1 MLTASAVD
9 DFQLAFDVAP
19 CPALLLDRD
28 LTIVACNIAYERVTR
43 VRRSAMLGRFVFD
56 VFPGS
61 SERQTRLIR
70 ESYDRVLTT
79 GKPHHIAHI
88 QYATAGKDLSLR
100 ERQWTISNFPLL
112 RQDGTLSGIL
122 HCPTDITELMQL
134 RQASRET
141 GQEPGIQRSMPHW
154 TRSLQNIL
162 HLEQER
168 LHQLFQQ
175 APGFICVLRG
185 PRHVFELAN
194 DAYYQ
199 LVGHRRVIGHPVGE
213 VLPEVVTQGFL
224 EKLDNVYATGTPFI
238 GRAMPLELQR
248 VAGGDWEQ
256 SYIDLIYQPIM
267 DGAGKVTGIFVQGS
281 DVTESHLLAQ
291 EVAHQ
296 AAHDFLTGL
305 PNRREF
311 RRQTRK
317 IEEPGPHALLYMD
330 IDHLKIVN
338 DRCGHAAGDSLL
350 NQVSALLKSRCE
362 GGRDILARLGG
373 DEFALVRRNCSP
385 EDALDLAARLCTS
398 VKDINFF
405 WQGKRYGVTL
415 SVGVAGFGGPE
426 GLSFDGAL
434 GLADAACFLA
444 KEKGRN
450 RVQLGLPADED
461 VRQQQRDMDNATR
474 LKEAMRED
482 RILLYAQKIFGLRAD
497 QDAEQVFYEVLARLC
512 DVDGTI
518 VPPGSFIP
526 AAERFG
532 LVEELDRHIVCK
544 TFAHLQA
551 QPSGQRAG
559 ACYFINLSGITLSA
573 QGFLGFIEGAL
584 AAYPAVRSSRI
595 CFEVTE
601 TAALSNIH
609 RTAEAMRRLI
619 DMGFRFAL
627 DDFGSG
633 MASFTYL
640 RHLPVQF
647 VKIDGEFIR
656 AVHSQPANAIIVEA
670 IARVAH
676 TMDMRT
682 IAESVEDEEMIP
694 HLRSLGLD
702 YAQGFALHHPEPIE
716 ICQAD

>member
-1 MLTASAVD
+1 MLS
-9 DFQLAFDVAP
+9 
-19 CPALLLDRD
+19 
-28 LTIVACNIAYERVTR
+28 
-43 VRRSAMLGRFVFD
+43 
-56 VFPGS
+56 
-61 SERQTRLIR
+61 
-70 ESYDRVLTT
+70 T

-88 QYATAGKDLSLR
+88 QYATAGEDRISLQ
-100 ERQWTISNFPLL
+100 ERHWTTSNFPLL

-122 HCPTDITELMQL
+122 HCPADVTELMQL
-134 RQASRET
+134 RQASQSIKDAE
-141 GQEPGIQRSMPHW
+141 QEPVAEGGMAHW

-199 LVGHRRVIGHPVGE
+199 LVGHRQVIGHPVGE

-224 EKLDNVYATGTPFI
+224 EKLDNVYATATAFI

-248 VAGGDWEQ
+248 VAGGDREQ
-256 SYIDLIYQPIM
+256 SYIDLIYQPII
-267 DGAGKVTGIFVQGS
+267 DSSGTVTGIFVQGS

-291 EVAHQ
+291 EVAYQ

-311 RRQTRK
+311 RRKTRE

-350 NQVSALLKSRCE
+350 NQVSAVLKSQCE

-373 DEFALVRRNCSP
+373 DEFALVRRDCNP
-385 EDALDLAARLCTS
+385 EDALDLARRLCVS
-398 VKDINFF
+398 VKDINFL
-405 WQGKRYGVTL
+405 WQSKRYGITL
-415 SVGVAGFGGPE
+415 SVGVVSFDGPE
-426 GLSFDGAL
+426 GLSFDEAL

-450 RVQLGLPADED
+450 RVQLSVPADED

-482 RILLYAQKIFGLRAD
+482 RILLYAQKIFGLRPD
-497 QDAEQVFYEVLARLC
+497 QDAEQFFYEVLARLR

-518 VPPGSFIP
+518 APPGSFIP

-551 QPSGQRAG
+551 QPSGRRAG
-559 ACYFINLSGITLSA
+559 TCYFINLSGITLSA
-573 QGFLGFIEGAL
+573 KGFLGFIEGAL
-584 AAYPAVRSSRI
+584 AAHPAVRSSQI

-601 TAALSNIH
+601 TAALSNVH

-640 RHLPVQF
+640 RRLPVQF

-682 IAESVEDEEMIP
+682 IAESVEREELIP

-702 YAQGFALHHPEPIE
+702 YAQGFALHRPEPIE
-716 ICQAD
+716 FCQAD